1 MAPGER
7 GYTALKRTLL
17 GISDRLRQDRR
28 DRLLASS
35 PEDLSAAAARLAARF
50 AQGYA
55 AVLTGRQA
63 LESSGLRDLDLVEIG
78 D

>member
-1 MAPGER
+1 M
-7 GYTALKRTLL
+7 
-17 GISDRLRQDRR
+17 RQDRR
-28 DRLLASS
+28 DRLLESS

-63 LESSGLRDLDLVEIG
+63 LESSGLRDLDLVEIA